1 MSKRKN
7 DAINNK
13 IQLNF
18 SLLEAIHLL
27 KDSWSNVTESTIVN
41 CFLKANFM
49 IDESIDLEVIF
60 NNDND
65 LDESFEDDSIQ
76 TNELDD
82 FCINNIDN
90 DNNDEN
96 DDNDND
102 VIVGYENKIDD
113 EFFIKSITKPGTL
126 DAIKAMEVM
135 RNYLKLE
142 NPNLLC
148 DFLPLEK
155 EINNSISFDKKTQ
168 TKIID
173 YIYIQ

>member
-27 KDSWSNVTESTIVN
+27 KDSWSNVIESTIVN

-49 IDESIDLEVIF
+49 IDES
-60 NNDND
+60 D
-65 LDESFEDDSIQ
+65 LDESFEDDNILA
-76 TNELDD
+76 NELDD

-90 DNNDEN
+90 DEDNNDEN

-135 RNYLKLE
+135 SNYLKLE

-148 DFLPLEK
+148 DILRIEK
-155 EINNSISFDKKTQ
+155 
-168 TKIID
+168 
-173 YIYIQ
+173 